1 MLIFGLLVVVVVVI
15 AYLWFCS
22 NGLVRNL
29 HLGAGISFD
38 VGGLEMVG
46 FVFGSD
52 SLVADGPEMFG
63 FVWASGCCS
72 AGDAGDG
79 LVMVGFTWE
88 SSWCCVGDGLVINV
102 CESGDG
108 LVIIG
113 FSGHMCWRLRW

>member
-1 MLIFGLLVVVVVVI
+1 MAVRYANIWSKLVVVVVVI

-29 HLGAGISFD
+29 HLGAGIGFD

-46 FVFGSD
+46 FVW
-52 SLVADGPEMFG
+52 E
-63 FVWASGCCS
+63 SGCCS

-79 LVMVGFTWE
+79 LVMVGFMWE
-88 SSWCCVGDGLVINV
+88 SSWCCVGDGLVITV

-113 FSGHMCWRLRW
+113 FSGHMCWQLQQ